1 MDAESSEVTLEM
13 RRTLPAPSDVVFE
26 AFSDSSR
33 LVEWWGPRGFTIP
46 SLDVEVREGARYR
59 IEMLP
64 PDGDSFFLAG
74 EFREVD
80 PPNRLAFSFIWEEPD
95 PDDVETLVE
104 LSFERRGGSTV
115 AVMTQGPFK
124 TEARLELHRGGWGD
138 SFDKLE
144 RLLLRIS

>member
-1 MDAESSEVTLEM
+1 MQ
-13 RRTLPAPSDVVFE
+13 
-26 AFSDSSR
+26 
-33 LVEWWGPRGFTIP
+33 
-46 SLDVEVREGARYR
+46 
-59 IEMLP
+59 P

-80 PPNRLAFSFIWEEPD
+80 PPSRLAFSFIWEEPD
-95 PDDVETLVE
+95 PEDVETLVE
-104 LSFERRGGSTV
+104 LSFEPRDGSTV
-115 AVMTQGPFK
+115 VVMTQGPFK